1 MDTTENGTTALA
13 RRNDGGAAVAKRDN
27 LGNAEVMRTGET
39 AAVAAAH
46 QAEALV
52 RARFALAMSR
62 PRVMAVV
69 RERALDECQ
78 RPRFA
83 QVARYRVP
91 RGGAT
96 IEGWSIR
103 AAEALGRIFGNID
116 VNVSVIADD
125 PARRV
130 LQVTA
135 IDLESNFTTGAPV
148 TVAKVMERR
157 QLRNGQVAIA
167 SRTNSEGQLVHLVEA
182 TDDELLV
189 KQNALLSKARRNAI
203 LQLIPGDLLDEML
216 EAVNE
221 TRRKGDKAEDPEA
234 YRKRMLDGFYEI
246 GVKASM
252 LAEYIKLRFG
262 KTVETLT
269 IDDMHDLRDLHT
281 ALRDKEVTWKDA
293 MAGVIPDAEVV
304 EPVPGAKGAPPKTT
318 ADLKRAE
325 RSKKSAPMGE
335 EGGPE
340 PPLEPG
346 SNG

>member
-1 MDTTENGTTALA
+1 MMDTTENGTALA
-13 RRNDGGAAVAKRDN
+13 RRNEGGAAVAKRDN
-27 LGNAEVMRTGET
+27 LGNAELMRTGET
-39 AAVAAAH
+39 AAVAQAH

-52 RARFALAMSR
+52 RARFALAISR

-91 RGGAT
+91 RGGST

-216 EAVNE
+216 EVVNE

-252 LAEYIKLRFG
+252 LAEYIRLRFD

-269 IDDMHDLRDLHT
+269 VDEMHDLRDLHT

-293 MAGVIPDAEVV
+293 MAGLIPDAEVV
-304 EPVPGAKGAPPKTT
+304 DPPKSAGAPPKTT

-325 RSKKSAPMGE
+325 KAKKGDSDNAP
-335 EGGPE
+335 
-340 PPLEPG
+340 EPG
-346 SNG
+346 SSG